1 MKKISKTTKGV
12 VSGFISYL
20 SNTHQDYCLPEV
32 TDQLQHLI
40 NQAKDVKKIVIT
52 STVNLT
58 KDQITQA
65 KKIIINLLGID
76 VPVENKINKNL
87 LGGLT
92 ISVGDWLLDA
102 SLSRQLINLKT
113 SLNK

>member
-12 VSGFISYL
+12 VSGFINYL
-20 SNTHQDYCLPEV
+20 SDTHQDFCLPEV

-40 NQAKDVKKIVIT
+40 NQAKIVKKIIVT
-52 STVNLT
+52 SSIHLTDEQIIKVQQIIVNM
-58 KDQITQA
+58 
-65 KKIIINLLGID
+65 LGINI
-76 VPVENKINKNL
+76 PVENKINKHL

-102 SLSRQLINLKT
+102 SLSRQLKNLKK
-113 SLNK
+113 SLIK